1 MKRKFIVG
9 SEWLYYK
16 IYCGAK
22 TSDRILCELI
32 KPVVEDLLSEKI
44 IDSWFFIRYADP
56 KLHIRVRFHH
66 LSPFKIEI
74 TMKKLCD
81 KLESYIDS
89 GLIWDLSIGVY
100 NRELERYGQSLIE
113 KTEQSIFYYDSMMI
127 VNILDLIEGD
137 EGEVIRWKIGLRA
150 INDLLDLFEYDEEN
164 KLKYIKKIRDG
175 FGLEFGMDKNLK
187 SQLSEK
193 YRSEKKEI
201 EFVMDSMNDTDSDI
215 APLFDILLERKKNL
229 FLFAKEMKVLEKKN
243 QIEIPIDQLLS
254 SYLHMMCNRLFKS
267 NQRLHELVLYD
278 FLCQYYTSLFARK
291 RKSAK

>member
-175 FGLEFGMDKNLK
+175 FGLEFGKIG
-187 SQLSEK
+187 
-193 YRSEKKEI
+193 RAH
-201 EFVMDSMNDTDSDI
+201 V
-215 APLFDILLERKKNL
+215 
-229 FLFAKEMKVLEKKN
+229 
-243 QIEIPIDQLLS
+243 
-254 SYLHMMCNRLFKS
+254 
-267 NQRLHELVLYD
+267 
-278 FLCQYYTSLFARK
+278 
-291 RKSAK
+291 